1 MPQFQETISDELLSD
16 TTKFEE
22 IVQTTF
28 SSQPPDTTT
37 ETELVSKTDLTQ
49 INEEVEEEEVITET
63 SVAMSI
69 GESEA
74 HKVVMTTIRTEDT
87 TFPENNDQTMVI
99 KDDEVSS
106 IASTSTT
113 TVRTSEGNKKY
124 QKKFLPLEANHSQN
138 CGLPLF
144 ILTDSHP

>member
-49 INEEVEEEEVITET
+49 INEEVDEEEEVITET

-113 TVRTSEGNKKY
+113 TVRTSEGNKQY
-124 QKKFLPLEANHSQN
+124 QKCIFFLPLK
-138 CGLPLF
+138 GDP
-144 ILTDSHP
+144 

>member
-28 SSQPPDTTT
+28 SAQPPDTTT
-37 ETELVSKTDLTQ
+37 ETELVSKTDLAQ
-49 INEEVEEEEVITET
+49 INVEEEEEVITET

-87 TFPENNDQTMVI
+87 TFPENDQTMVI
-99 KDDEVSS
+99 RDDEVSS
-106 IASTSTT
+106 IASTSST
-113 TVRTSEGNKKY
+113 TVRTSEGN
-124 QKKFLPLEANHSQN
+124 
-138 CGLPLF
+138 
-144 ILTDSHP
+144 